1 MLNDGYLEI
10 MSCPSVM
17 DALVATPGYNYIK
30 LFFKKNLAH
39 LLYFIYLSRQ
49 VGFVKREQLLD
60 LELNLSVE

>member
-1 MLNDGYLEI
+1 MLNHGYLEI

-17 DALVATPGYNYIK
+17 DALVATPGYIK
-30 LFFKKNLAH
+30 LFFLKKLAH

-49 VGFVKREQLLD
+49 VGFVKHEQLLD